1 MFSGGGVGLVLKIR
15 EPALGWVVWTL
26 PIVTFVTS
34 DEIAGPKAKNSP
46 AARLRK
52 DKYCSLVVKPNS
64 SLARFRSTS
73 RPVLP
78 ISLLLHSAA
87 ASLWSLERRCVARIA
102 QKPRFLPS
110 VAKSITALL
119 ASDGSFSGQNL
130 CASSITTKQGCHNCF
145 GALIML
151 SKNRRTK
158 CLRSW

>member
-46 AARLRK
+46 AARLRS

-87 ASLWSLERRCVARIA
+87 ASLCSLERRC
-102 QKPRFLPS
+102 

-130 CASSITTKQGCHNCF
+130 CASSITTRQGCHKCF

-151 SKNRRTK
+151 SKKRRTK
-158 CLRSW
+158 C